1 MKYFI
6 SVLASILFLPAVLI
20 GTFIVKLLTPGFSD
34 NLNSWEL
41 LYKPGIYDIFAG
53 MMCGCLAGFV
63 VILIIK
69 KHYHFWS
76 AIILPTIFMIV
87 SIITNF
93 HYGHQDQIFLN
104 VLMIAFYIIY
114 IGAKAPR

>member
-6 SVLASILFLPAVLI
+6 SLLASILFLPAVLI
-20 GTFIVKLLTPGFSD
+20 GTFIGKFLTEGYTE
-34 NLNSWEL
+34 NLTSFEL
-41 LYKPGIYDIFAG
+41 LYKPYLFDILAG
-53 MMCGCLAGFV
+53 FMGGGLAGFV
-63 VILIIK
+63 VLLIIK

-87 SIITNF
+87 SIVTNF

-104 VLMIAFYIIY
+104 VLMIMFYIIF
-114 IGAKAPR
+114 IKTKAS